1 MKARTTAIVMTLA
14 LIFAGRGLAAE
25 AGQGQL
31 LVSAAASLT
40 DVLTKLGPDLEQSV
54 GTSVLFNFGGSGTLR
69 RQIEEGAPVDVF
81 FSASAE
87 DMDRLERES
96 LIVPQTRT
104 DLLSNRIVLIAG
116 PAATIGSAAPLLAG
130 PGGLRALLQKADI
143 LAIGNPDTV
152 PAGRYAVRAL
162 TSYGLFSLVSSKLAL
177 AGNVREVLQYVQ
189 NGSAALGIV
198 FATDVPT
205 DRSSLVRQ
213 LFLFPDDAVGASI
226 LYPVAVVS
234 ASKNPD
240 AAAMVID
247 FFRGTKARDAFRSA
261 GFILK

>member
-1 MKARTTAIVMTLA
+1 MKARATAIVMA
-14 LIFAGRGLAAE
+14 LGLVFVGEGLGAQP
-25 AGQGQL
+25 GQGQL

-40 DVLTKLGPDLEQSV
+40 DVLTKLAPDLEQSV
-54 GTSVLFNFGGSGTLR
+54 HATVLFNFGGSGALR

-81 FSASAE
+81 FSASTE

-96 LIVPQTRT
+96 LIVSRTRT

-116 PAATIGSAAPLLAG
+116 PAGTPAPVPVPLSG
-130 PGGLRALLQKADI
+130 PAGLRTLLQGTDI

-162 TSYGLFSLVSSKLAL
+162 TGYGLFSLVSSRLAL

-205 DRSSLVRQ
+205 DPSSQVRQ
-213 LFLFPDDAVGASI
+213 LFAFPDDAVGASI

-234 ASKNPD
+234 ASKNQE
-240 AAAMVID
+240 AAARVID
-247 FFRGTKARDAFRSA
+247 FLRGREARDAFRSA

>member
-1 MKARTTAIVMTLA
+1 MKHQAAAIVVVLV
-14 LIFAGRGLAAE
+14 LIFGGQRLGAQ
-25 AGQGQL
+25 AGQGQV

-40 DVLTKLGPDLEQSV
+40 DVLTRLAPDLEQSIHA
-54 GTSVLFNFGGSGTLR
+54 GVLFNFGGSGALR
-69 RQIEEGAPVDVF
+69 RQIEEGAPVDLF
-81 FSASAE
+81 FSASTE
-87 DMDRLERES
+87 DMDRLQRAG
-96 LIVPQTRT
+96 LIISETRT

-116 PAATIGSAAPLLAG
+116 PAASAASSIVTDSA
-130 PGGLRALLQKADI
+130 GLRTLLQETDI

-162 TSYGLFSLVSSKLAL
+162 TAYDLYPLVSSKLAL

-189 NGSAALGIV
+189 NGSAGLGIV

-205 DRSSLVRQ
+205 APAGLVRQ
-213 LFLFPDDAVGASI
+213 LFVFPDDAVGAPI

-234 ASKNPD
+234 ASKNRD
-240 AAAMVID
+240 RAAAMIE
-247 FFRGTKARDAFRSA
+247 FLRGKKARDAFRSA